1 MDDSGII
8 NPKAFYNYL
17 TAWVSNDALA
27 YSASQASFR
36 PEPRQWIHVSQD
48 VELKIAK
55 SQPLIYAQMPFYLN
69 NMKTTA
75 DITDTIQAIRAIC
88 QKFEDKGLPNFPTG
102 IPFTYWEQYLR
113 LRFYLLSALVVVL
126 AAVFLVISAFLFN
139 PWTATLI
146 VAILTMIVIEVFGLM
161 GLLGIKLSAVPAV
174 ILIVSVGIGVDFV
187 SHITLVCLT
196 KCQNKSFLMCF
207 DYRVF

>member
-1 MDDSGII
+1 MRLVDEVGII

-36 PEPRQWIHVSQD
+36 PEPRQWIHVAQD

-55 SQPLIYAQMPFYLN
+55 SQPLVYAQMPFYLN
-69 NMKTTA
+69 NMRTTA
-75 DITDTIQAIRAIC
+75 EITDTIQAIRSIC

-102 IPFTYWEQYLR
+102 IPFIYWEQYVR
-113 LRFYLLSALVVVL
+113 LRFYLFSALVVVL
-126 AAVFLVISAFLFN
+126 AAVFLVISAFLLN

-146 VAILTMIVIEVFGLM
+146 VVVLSMIVVELFGLM
-161 GLLGIKLSAVPAV
+161 GLLGIRLSAVPAV

-187 SHITLVCLT
+187 SHITLVRL
-196 KCQNKSFLMCF
+196 
-207 DYRVF
+207 

>member
-1 MDDSGII
+1 MRLVDELGVI

-55 SQPLIYAQMPFYLN
+55 SQPLVYAQMPFYLN
-69 NMKTTA
+69 NMRTTGE
-75 DITDTIQAIRAIC
+75 ITDTIQAIRAIC
-88 QKFEDKGLPNFPTG
+88 QRFEDRGLPNFPTG
-102 IPFTYWEQYLR
+102 IPFTYWEQYVR
-113 LRFYLLSALVVVL
+113 LRFYLISALVVVL

-146 VAILTMIVIEVFGLM
+146 VVILIMIVIELFGLM

-174 ILIVSVGIGVDFV
+174 ILIVSVGIGVDFI
-187 SHITLVCLT
+187 SHITLVSIT
-196 KCQNKSFLMCF
+196 
-207 DYRVF
+207 DYLSSI